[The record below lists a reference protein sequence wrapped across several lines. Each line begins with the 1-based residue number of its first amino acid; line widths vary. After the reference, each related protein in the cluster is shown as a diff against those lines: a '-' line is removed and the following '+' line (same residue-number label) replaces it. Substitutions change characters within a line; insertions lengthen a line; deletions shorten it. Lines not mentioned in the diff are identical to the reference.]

1 MVYHYF
7 IDYFAYHHLCEGIL
21 GGGIL
26 VLDIPPEEGIHIE
39 VSSPK

>member
-7 IDYFAYHHLCEGIL
+7 IDYFAYHHFREGIV

-26 VLDIPPEEGIHIE
+26 VLDIPLEKGIHIE
-39 VSSPK
+39 VSSPN